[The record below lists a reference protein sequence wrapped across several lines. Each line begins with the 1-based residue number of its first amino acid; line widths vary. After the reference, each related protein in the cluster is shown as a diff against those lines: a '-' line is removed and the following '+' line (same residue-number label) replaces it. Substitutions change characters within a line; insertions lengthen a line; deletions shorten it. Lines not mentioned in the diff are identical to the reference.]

1 MNLGTT
7 AIYDLQERRASSQ
20 ADAIRKLIGENERQS
35 KPRYKVYDFV
45 FMGSGPHRSFTQQW
59 LEDVW
64 SAQVVASWLTDWG
77 IWKKTF
83 PEQEGMVSAQGY
95 STQDVSPLRP
105 QTNGQVILD
114 LSRVLRPVYT
124 IGDGIIQGP
133 DGIYGPST
141 DSMMAEYART
151 GKAFGRQIPTS
162 VKPVFDRILNS
173 VRTRAIQE
181 GLAQRQAGQT
191 ASRESAVAM
200 ESASVSGDAQINAG
214 MEQTKPSNSLGQTW
228 LTAIN
233 PRLNL
238 KTLNADLMAKLSS
251 QRDALINLDLSSLP
265 SSRSTQPAREEP
277 AKEEPAREEPA
288 KEEVVPAEAEPAED
302 RAFYQQPW
310 FLVGAPLLLL
320 SAGVGFYLYK
330 NREQA

>member
-1 MNLGTT
+1 VNLGTT

-35 KPRYKVYDFV
+35 TSRYKVYDFV
-45 FMGSGPHRSFTQQW
+45 FTGSGPHRSFTQQW
-59 LEDVW
+59 LEDIW

-95 STQDVSPLRP
+95 STLDVSPLQP
-105 QTNGQVILD
+105 QANGQVTLD
-114 LSRVLRPVYT
+114 LSGILRPIYT
-124 IGDGIIQGP
+124 VGDGIIQGP

-162 VKPVFDRILNS
+162 VKPVFERVLNS
-173 VRTRAIQE
+173 IRTRAVRD
-181 GLAQRQAGQT
+181 GLAQRQVGQT
-191 ASRESAVAM
+191 APQESAAAM

-228 LTAIN
+228 GTRIDSTQ
-233 PRLNL
+233 NL
-238 KTLNADLMAKLSS
+238 KTLNASLMANI
-251 QRDALINLDLSSLP
+251 ANLKNDSIAGFLNVDLSQYSP
-265 SSRSTQPAREEP
+265 RSKQPAKAEP
-277 AKEEPAREEPA
+277 AKA
-288 KEEVVPAEAEPAED
+288 EVVPTEAAPAED
-302 RAFYQQPW
+302 RAFYQKPW

-320 SAGVGFYLYK
+320 SAGVGIYLYRS
-330 NREQA
+330 REQA